1 MEFLTFCVFRKQQPN
16 QKKVGAEVG
25 GGRVQDHL
33 RHIVQGRGCRRS
45 FVSHACHSASR
56 PALWSTTTTTRA
68 RWAVLCGDKIRYVAY
83 AFYNVCSWH
92 IVFQC
97 REHSSWWGQPEAAQL
112 RPGPGRRPGEAC
124 VRLARPQCARARGS
138 NLLSYVYRLAS
149 SAAAHPD
156 YITLRLLVMLQ
167 HGDCHPSNVS
177 IPLQIS
183 SFMYEDDYSLLIG
196 FTLAKRTK
204 KRIRINCICIIGRWR
219 HFYYRIQNYRLLS
232 FIFITLNKG
241 NTVDI
246 PCSCINMILD
256 MIFRGRQRTIFHIL

>member
-56 PALWSTTTTTRA
+56 PALWSNTTTTRA

-83 AFYNVCSWH
+83 AFYNVCSWYYC
-92 IVFQC
+92 FQC

-204 KRIRINCICIIGRWR
+204 KRIRNNCICSWKLKT
-219 HFYYRIQNYRLLS
+219 FLL
-232 FIFITLNKG
+232 
-241 NTVDI
+241 
-246 PCSCINMILD
+246 
-256 MIFRGRQRTIFHIL
+256 